1 MDVLGHLETFK
12 THNTLQKA
20 AYAFIG
26 SQLATNADRKRI
38 DAVFRS
44 LDSENNG
51 RLSKKEIK
59 DGYWKLYGKVIPDDE
74 GFIHGSRDKAV
85 SLGRKCHARDVGLV
99 VLPSE
104 RIDSLA
110 LGHVE
115 DLNLLAGAC

>member
-1 MDVLGHLETFK
+1 MHVLEHLETFK
-12 THNTLQKA
+12 VHNTLQKA

-26 SQLATNADRKRI
+26 SQLATNADRKKI

-74 GFIHGSRDKAV
+74 LETMFTNLDLAGDGFINY
-85 SLGRKCHARDVGLV
+85 
-99 VLPSE
+99 SE
-104 RIDSLA
+104 FIGAALA
-110 LGHVE
+110 
-115 DLNLLAGAC
+115 